1 MNVSEIVAYWLD
13 SAEDDWPVVIHLFA
27 SGDYHY
33 ALFFAH
39 LHVEKLLKAL
49 VVEAT
54 GEHAPRTHNL
64 LILAQRAGVTLSEER
79 REQLVRVTAY
89 NLETRYPED
98 RASLR
103 GRYSK
108 QYTETEIDTIREVGL
123 WLKSQLQQSRPPE
136 SLVESE

>member
-1 MNVSEIVAYWLD
+1 MNVAEVVAYWLD
-13 SAEDDWPVVIHLFA
+13 SAEDDWPVVNHLLA

-39 LHVEKLLKAL
+39 LYVEKLLKAL
-49 VVEAT
+49 VVKAT
-54 GEHAPRTHNL
+54 GEHAPRTHSL
-64 LILAQRAGVTLSEER
+64 LILAQRAGVPLSEER

-108 QYTETEIDTIREVGL
+108 QYTETEVDTIREVGL
-123 WLKSQLQQSRPPE
+123 WLKSQLQQSGPPE
-136 SLVESE
+136 SPVETE

>member
-1 MNVSEIVAYWLD
+1 MNVSEVVQYWLD
-13 SAEDDWPVVIHLFA
+13 SAEDDLPVVDHLIA

-39 LHVEKLLKAL
+39 LYIEKLLKAL

-64 LILAQRAGVTLSEER
+64 LILAQRADLLLSDQKR
-79 REQLVRVTAY
+79 QQLVRITAY

-98 RASLR
+98 RTALR
-103 GRYSK
+103 ERYSRSFA
-108 QYTETEIDTIREVGL
+108 EREIDTVREVGS
-123 WLKSQLQQSRPPE
+123 WLKSKIKQERPSQPPTE
-136 SLVESE
+136 HQ